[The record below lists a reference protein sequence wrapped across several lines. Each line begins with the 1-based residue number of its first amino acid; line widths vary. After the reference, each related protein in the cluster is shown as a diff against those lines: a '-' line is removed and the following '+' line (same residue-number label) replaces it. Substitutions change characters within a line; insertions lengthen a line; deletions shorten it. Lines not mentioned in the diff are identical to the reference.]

1 MEGGRCV
8 SAECR
13 FYSPWKLED
22 DREVGIG
29 PQFLLFLV
37 SLLSASVPVRVT
49 DYQPQRTRLSLPPI
63 LLWSTGVTD
72 LCHLA

>member
-1 MEGGRCV
+1 MSVGLCVYMCVRKRREGSMEGGRCV

-29 PQFLLFLV
+29 
-37 SLLSASVPVRVT
+37 LSFSFF
-49 DYQPQRTRLSLPPI
+49 
-63 LLWSTGVTD
+63 
-72 LCHLA
+72 